1 MNFNRPEL
9 FFAAF
14 VGLWI
19 GISFLVSRLGGWA
32 TLATFYRLSGFYNG
46 DCWRFQS
53 GEFRWKMG
61 YNNCLTIGS
70 NESGL
75 YLSVFYL
82 LRLGHPDLFIPW
94 ADISVT
100 AGKRGFLSIY
110 TEFRFRQT
118 PMIPFRVNERLTQ
131 RILESAG
138 NSWPSERE
146 TETITAISKGGIK

>member
-1 MNFNRPEL
+1 MNMNRPEL

-14 VGLWI
+14 VGLWV
-19 GISFLVSRLGGWA
+19 GISLLIARIGGWS
-32 TLATFYRLSGFYNG
+32 TLATFYRLSGSFSG

-61 YNNCLTIGS
+61 YNNCLSIGS

-75 YLSVFYL
+75 HLSVFYL

-100 AGKRGFLSIY
+100 ASKRGFLSIY
-110 TEFRFRQT
+110 TEFRFRQA
-118 PMIPFRVNERLTQ
+118 PMIPFRVSERLAQ
-131 RILESAG
+131 RIAKAAG
-138 NSWPSERE
+138 HS
-146 TETITAISKGGIK
+146 ISIVQG